1 MALMEWDINFS
12 TGITTIDQQHKKI
25 IGLINQLYNGLK
37 LGENKASIEEH
48 LEELIEHSR
57 IHFKTEEDLFIKF
70 EYILTLEHT
79 VEHRRFSFIAMM
91 FNQDYL
97 DGKIVHPLQILDFL
111 TVWFIDHIV
120 SQDHAYA
127 SFLVEKLRGVNV

>member
-1 MALMEWDINFS
+1 MALMEWDINFN

-25 IGLINQLYNGLK
+25 IELINRLYNGLK
-37 LGENKASIEEH
+37 LGENRASIVEL
-48 LEELIEHSR
+48 LEELIEHTR

-79 VEHRRFSFIAMM
+79 VEHRRFSFIAML

-97 DGKIVHPLQILDFL
+97 DGKIVHPLQVIDFL

-120 SQDHAYA
+120 SQDHTYA
-127 SFLVEKLRGVNV
+127 PFFIEKLKGENL